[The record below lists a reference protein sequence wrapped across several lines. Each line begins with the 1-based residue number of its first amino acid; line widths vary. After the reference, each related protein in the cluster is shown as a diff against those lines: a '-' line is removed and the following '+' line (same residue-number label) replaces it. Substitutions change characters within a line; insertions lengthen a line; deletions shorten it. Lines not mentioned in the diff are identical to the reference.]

1 VFFFY
6 NIFFVL
12 NVDMALY
19 ILISI
24 HTIFY
29 ECNKECILFLKYLR
43 RDLDSCFK
51 GYHYYRILF
60 LYYLVLI
67 LAIYIFINYGTV
79 YESLGFHPSSP
90 VPSEQDFIDFLVR
103 YIPDYE
109 ELLDDAEIR
118 KKLDRYVEEEYT
130 GVRIKVVF

>member
-1 VFFFY
+1 
-6 NIFFVL
+6 
-12 NVDMALY
+12 MALY

-79 YESLGFHPSSP
+79 YESLGFHPSPP

-118 KKLDRYVEEEYT
+118 KKLDRYVEEKYT
-130 GVRIKVVF
+130 GGAD